1 MRLIIKIFVLVIY
14 TLQRIWRRAR
24 ISLLMAQ
31 FNTHGKNI
39 SFDPDGVYS
48 FENITL
54 GSDVYLGHCP
64 MLMAPKSMIRI
75 GNHVMFGP
83 YVTILGGNHNT
94 EVIGRFMTAV
104 TDKRPEDDIGVVI
117 EDDVWVGAR
126 AVILDGI
133 VVGRGSIVGAGSV
146 VSKSVPAYSVVA
158 GCPARVLKF
167 RWDIESIIQH
177 DKTLYDPKDRIP
189 ESKLR
194 AAYEA
199 YVQSQ
204 PRESLNRS

>member
-1 MRLIIKIFVLVIY
+1 MRLIIRILVSVIY
-14 TLQRIWRRAR
+14 ALQRIWRRAR
-24 ISLLMAQ
+24 IYLLKPQ
-31 FNTHGKNI
+31 FNAHGKNI

-48 FENITL
+48 FENIIL
-54 GSDVYLGHCP
+54 GSDVSLGLYP
-64 MLMAPKSMIRI
+64 MLMASNSMIRI

-83 YVTILGGNHNT
+83 YVTIIGGNHNT
-94 EVIGRFMTAV
+94 AEIGCFMTAV
-104 TDKRPEDDIGVVI
+104 TEKRPEDDLGVVI

-126 AVILDGI
+126 AIILNGV

-146 VSKSVPAYSVVA
+146 VTKSVPAYSVVA

-167 RWDIESIIQH
+167 RWDIDSIIQH
-177 DKTLYDPKDRIP
+177 DKILYDPEYRIP

-199 YVQSQ
+199 FVQSQ
-204 PRESLNRS
+204 PG